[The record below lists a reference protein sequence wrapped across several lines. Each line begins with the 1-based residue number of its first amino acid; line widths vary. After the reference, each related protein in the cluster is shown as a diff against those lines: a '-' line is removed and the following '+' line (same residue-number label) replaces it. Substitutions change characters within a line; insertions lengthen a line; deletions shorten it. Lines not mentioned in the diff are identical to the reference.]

1 MISEATEREIAA
13 FLARPES
20 YGARDAVVDRLDTH
34 ASLIFLVGA
43 RAFKMK
49 RAIKF
54 SYLDYSTLA
63 LRKQNCER
71 ELALGHRLAPTL
83 YRRLH
88 AVTRA
93 PDGSLALDG
102 TGTPVEWLL
111 EMRRFDQTALFDRL
125 AEAGR
130 LTPALMRELADE
142 IAAFH
147 AAAEVALDH
156 GGSAAIDALI
166 QDIAVNLKLAG
177 DLLDAEA
184 VRALRSAEVPAFQK
198 LAPLLD
204 RRRAD
209 GKVRRCH
216 GDLHLRNICLVDGR
230 PTLFDPIEFSDDLAT
245 IDVLYDLAFLL
256 MDLHHRGH
264 DELGNRVLNRYLDRT
279 EDVSGLAAL
288 PLFLSLRAAIRA
300 HVTAIAASRQPQ
312 AEEASGLTAES
323 RAYLALA
330 TEALSPRAP
339 RLVAIGGLSGTG
351 KTSLAHM
358 LAPELGPIPG
368 ARILR
373 SDVLRKRSFGVSP
386 ETKLPAAGYEAAVTE
401 QVYRGLCEEATK
413 ALSGGYA
420 VIADAVFLRPDERE
434 AIGGIARDKGIPFA
448 GFWLEAEPE
457 TLARRIEGREN
468 DASDADVTVM
478 RRQTALDAGLMK
490 WHRIDAGGDL
500 SRTAQQVRAIL
511 TSNPT

>member
-1 MISEATEREIAA
+1 MNDAAEGEIAA
-13 FLARPES
+13 FLSRGAS
-20 YGARDAVVDRLDTH
+20 YGEPGAAVERLDTH

-49 RAIKF
+49 RAVAF

-63 LRKQNCER
+63 RRKRYCER
-71 ELALGHRLAPTL
+71 ELELGRRLAPAI

-93 PDGSLALDG
+93 PNGRLALDG
-102 TGTPVEWLL
+102 AGEPVEWLL
-111 EMRRFDQTALFDRL
+111 EMRRFDQAALFDRL
-125 AEAGR
+125 AESGR

-147 AAAEVALDH
+147 GAAEVSVDH
-156 GGSAAIDALI
+156 GGSAAIDVLI
-166 QDIAVNLKLAG
+166 QDVEANLRRAG
-177 DLLDAEA
+177 KLLDGGA
-184 VRALRSAEVPAFQK
+184 VRALEVAETTAFDR

-204 RRRAD
+204 RRRAA

-216 GDLHLRNICLVDGR
+216 GDLHLRNICLVDGK

-264 DELGNRVLNRYLDRT
+264 DELGNGVLNRYLDRT
-279 EDVSGLAAL
+279 EDEGGLGAL
-288 PLFLSLRAAIRA
+288 PLFLSLRAGIRA
-300 HVTAIAASRQPQ
+300 HVTAVAASRQTRPKEAAGLA
-312 AEEASGLTAES
+312 AEA

-330 TEALSPRAP
+330 TEVLAPRAP

-351 KTSLAHM
+351 KSSLART
-358 LAPELGPIPG
+358 LAPALGPIPG

-373 SDVLRKRSFGVSP
+373 SDVLRKRCFGVPP
-386 ETKLPAAGYEAAVTE
+386 ETRLPAAAYEPTVSE
-401 QVYRGLCEEATK
+401 RVYRMLSEEIAET
-413 ALSGGYA
+413 LDGGYA
-420 VIADAVFLRPDERE
+420 VVADAVFLRPDERDAMGE
-434 AIGGIARDKGIPFA
+434 IARAKGVPFT
-448 GFWLEAEPE
+448 GLWLQAPPE
-457 TLARRIEGREN
+457 LLTRRLRDRRN
-468 DASDADVTVM
+468 DASDADVPVM
-478 RRQTALDAGLMK
+478 RSQAALDPGAIT

-500 SRTAQQVRAIL
+500 SRTVEQARAIL
-511 TSNPT
+511 AAPAT

>member
-1 MISEATEREIAA
+1 MSGATQEEVAA
-13 FLARPES
+13 FLAEPGS
-20 YGARDAVVDRLDTH
+20 YGEAGRRVERLDTH

-49 RAIKF
+49 RAVAF

-63 LRKQNCER
+63 QRKRYCEK
-71 ELALGHRLAPTL
+71 ELALGRRLAPAL

-93 PDGSLALDG
+93 PDGRLALDG
-102 TGTPVEWLL
+102 AGEPVEWLL
-111 EMRRFDQTALFDRL
+111 EMRRFDQADLFDRL
-125 AEAGR
+125 AEKGR

-142 IAAFH
+142 IAEFH
-147 AAAEVALDH
+147 GSAEVARDR

-166 QDIAVNLKLAG
+166 RDIEANLKLASA
-177 DLLDAEA
+177 LLDAE
-184 VRALRSAEVPAFQK
+184 VVHALKAAEVAAFER

-204 RRRAD
+204 RRRAA

-216 GDLHLRNICLVDGR
+216 GDLHLRNICLVDGK
-230 PTLFDPIEFSDDLAT
+230 PTLFDPIEFSDDLAM

-279 EDVSGLAAL
+279 EDSSGLAAL
-288 PLFLSLRAAIRA
+288 PLFLSLRAGIRA
-300 HVTAIAASRQPQ
+300 HVTAVAASRQTHP
-312 AEEASGLTAES
+312 EEAGALATEA

-330 TEALSPRAP
+330 TELLSPRAP
-339 RLVAIGGLSGTG
+339 SLVAVGGLSGTG
-351 KTSLAHM
+351 KSSVAHA
-358 LAPELGPIPG
+358 LAPAIGPVPG

-386 ETKLPAAGYEAAVTE
+386 ETRLPAAAYEPAVNERVYRMLREEAAETL
-401 QVYRGLCEEATK
+401 G
-413 ALSGGYA
+413 SGYA
-420 VIADAVFLRPDERE
+420 VLVDAVFLRPDERDG
-434 AIGGIARDKGIPFA
+434 IGKVAAETGVRFTGL
-448 GFWLEAEPE
+448 WLDAEPDL
-457 TLARRIEGREN
+457 LARRLRDRRN
-468 DASDADVTVM
+468 DASDADVAVM
-478 RRQTALDAGLMK
+478 RNQASIDPGPIA

-500 SRTAQQVRAIL
+500 AHTVEQARAVLSAEPI
-511 TSNPT
+511 